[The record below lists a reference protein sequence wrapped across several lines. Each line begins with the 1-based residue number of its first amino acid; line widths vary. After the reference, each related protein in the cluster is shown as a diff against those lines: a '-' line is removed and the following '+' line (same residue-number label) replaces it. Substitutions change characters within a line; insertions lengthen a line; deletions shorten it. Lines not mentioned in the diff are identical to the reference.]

1 MGLEPSSL
9 FQCMSFA
16 LMQAAVGGE
25 DELLLEASS
34 RGETLRVRTKTSSGE
49 VAITAVGKGYDEL
62 GEQFALACLHHLSIE
77 RLRAFH
83 QTPLSEAPPTVQRV
97 K

>member
-1 MGLEPSSL
+1 MGLESSSL
-9 FQCMSFA
+9 YQCMAFA
-16 LMQAAVGGE
+16 LMKVGVGG
-25 DELLLEASS
+25 DEEIMLEASS
-34 RGETLRVRTKTSSGE
+34 RGETMRVRTKTPSGE
-49 VAITAVGKGYDEL
+49 VGISAVGESYDEL

-83 QTPLSEAPPTVQRV
+83 ETPLKEAPPTVQRV